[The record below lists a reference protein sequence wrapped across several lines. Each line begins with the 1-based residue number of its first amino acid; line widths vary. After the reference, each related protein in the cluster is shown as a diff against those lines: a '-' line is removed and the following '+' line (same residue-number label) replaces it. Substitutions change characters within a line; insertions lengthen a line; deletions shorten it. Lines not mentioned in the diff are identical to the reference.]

1 MAFLVS
7 PRAVPRYIER
17 YGYAFSW
24 RRLWNFAKV
33 LASMGVSWS
42 IRRPIV
48 WGRPFMLMVE
58 PTNLCNLKCPLCPS
72 GNGEMSRERGS
83 MDLGPYR
90 RLIDETG
97 DDLVLL
103 LLWNQG
109 EPFINKGLVEM
120 IRYAHDK
127 RIPTMTSTNGHFV
140 RTREQALELVDSGL
154 DEIIISLDGV
164 DQETYERYRVG
175 GKLERVLEAA
185 RLLAAAKRERRSPTP
200 LVNLQFIVFRHNED
214 DLAEAERLA
223 GELEAD
229 QFLVKTAQ
237 VYSQEDAA
245 TFLPEQDLYRR
256 YEGLKE
262 DDRPPAAQGNGLRVK
277 GQPARGCKVLWYSSM
292 VNWNGDVA
300 PCCFDKDVDYPLGRA
315 FPADPGNGEGST
327 FGEAWRSRAYA
338 DFRRTVLGDRS
349 AVDMCRN
356 CSEGYRGMFSLVKEL
371 RG

>member
-1 MAFLVS
+1 MALIS

-24 RRLWNFAKV
+24 RRLWNAAKV
-33 LASMGVSWS
+33 IASMGLSWS
-42 IRRPIV
+42 LRRPVV

-72 GNGEMSRERGS
+72 GNGEMSRERGN
-83 MDLGPYR
+83 MDLGHYR
-90 RLIDETG
+90 KLIDETG

-109 EPFINKGLVEM
+109 EPFINKSLAEM

-127 RIPTMTSTNGHFV
+127 RIPTITSTNGHFV
-140 RTREQALELVDSGL
+140 RTREEALELVDSGL

-175 GKLERVLEAA
+175 GKLERVLGAA
-185 RLLAAAKRERRSPTP
+185 RLLAAAKRERSSRTP
-200 LVNLQFIVFRHNED
+200 LVNLQFIVFRHNEE
-214 DLAEAERLA
+214 DLTEAERLA
-223 GELEAD
+223 RELEAD

-237 VYSQEDAA
+237 VYSPEDAA

-256 YEGLKE
+256 YEGLE
-262 DDRPPAAQGNGLRVK
+262 ENSRPAGGEGNGLRVK

-300 PCCFDKDVDYPLGRA
+300 PCCFDKDVDYRLGNA
-315 FPADPGNGEGST
+315 FSADAANGQEGT

-338 DFRRTVLGDRS
+338 DFRRTVHGDRG